1 MNVYKYDEITKE
13 FMSVETAFL
22 DPLETELQGK
32 EVYLLPA
39 NATFTAPLVVKEG
52 YTQVYKDGVWNYVED
67 NRNKE
72 YWLATDE
79 YGTPARVMKDLGA
92 FPTDAVFTAPVKPA
106 ETVDEI
112 KKRLTDGVENYMNSI
127 VQERNYDNITT
138 CIGRYYNSPV
148 DKFRLEAQAVNVWV
162 SEVWVKCYAILD
174 EVMAGTREIPTLEE
188 LINELP
194 VLDW

>member
-1 MNVYKYDEITKE
+1 MIGIKLYK
-13 FMSVETAFL
+13 
-22 DPLETELQGK
+22 GK
-32 EVYLLPA
+32 
-39 NATFTAPLVVKEG
+39 FT
-52 YTQVYKDGVWNYVED
+52 
-67 NRNKE
+67 NKE
-72 YWLATDE
+72 YADLAVACNEAGNLTIEDKGE
-79 YGTPARVMKDLGA
+79 YYECVEI
-92 FPTDAVFTAPVKPA
+92 PVHI

-112 KKRLTDGVENYMNSI
+112 KKRLTDGVENYMNSV

-174 EVMAGTREIPTLEE
+174 EVLAGTREIPTLEE